1 MVAPNSIRSR
11 RKAKAGNRAAP
22 EAIPSGRAATA
33 INRQTNK
40 NRDADRQ
47 KGGTKSR
54 RPLARVGPRARGE
67 NGARKTVPTPVKS
80 RVSLPN
86 AAARDATDGIRPW
99 FHLSPLPR
107 PWRRLSRYSP
117 SDKSS
122 GPIHRGTSRRF
133 LQEARSMRC
142 LQSGGATEGMSPR
155 RPSVS
160 GAVPSEIRRFRAM
173 ATPCSCATLPFC
185 SSPCPVR

>member
-1 MVAPNSIRSR
+1 MCADLSNMVAPNSIRSR

-67 NGARKTVPTPVKS
+67 NGARKTVPTTVKKP
-80 RVSLPN
+80 RFP
-86 AAARDATDGIRPW
+86 AQRRRARRDRW
-99 FHLSPLPR
+99 
-107 PWRRLSRYSP
+107 
-117 SDKSS
+117 
-122 GPIHRGTSRRF
+122 
-133 LQEARSMRC
+133 LQ
-142 LQSGGATEGMSPR
+142 
-155 RPSVS
+155 
-160 GAVPSEIRRFRAM
+160 AVVPFVAPPPAM
-173 ATPCSCATLPFC
+173 APPQSIFAVRQIIGPNPSRHVEAV
-185 SSPCPVR
+185 SSRGAFHEMPPERRCNGRHVSQAPLSLRRRSL